1 MYVDEEILSKNL
13 PCRME
18 LVTKKLQKSLNI
30 PENLDIYM
38 DVGHNL

>member
-1 MYVDEEILSKNL
+1 
-13 PCRME
+13 ME

-38 DVGHNL
+38 DVGHNLQGI